1 MNQTLIADVDDV
13 RAFASTLPAKFIRC
27 RDLGHNMG
35 SHDAYPLE
43 GGGYE
48 RILKCR
54 SCGTKRLYLLDEDFG
69 IISTS
74 YEYPKGY
81 TAERGTGRIDRD
93 GRCVFRGAALLADI
107 ETVSQRRGR
116 KR

>member
-1 MNQTLIADVDDV
+1 MDQPLIADVDDV
-13 RAFASTLPAKFIRC
+13 RAFAATLPAKFLRC

-35 SHDAYPLE
+35 PHDAYPLE

-54 SCGTKRLYLLDEDFG
+54 SCKAKRLYLLDEDFS
-69 IISTS
+69 IINTS
-74 YEYPKGY
+74 YDYPDGY
-81 TAERGTGRIDRD
+81 LAERGTGRIDRD
-93 GRCVFRGAALLADI
+93 GRCVFRGAAVLADI
-107 ETVSQRRGR
+107 ETLSQRQGR